1 MKFFFVIIF
10 LLLADNMNT
19 IIIFICRYKLIE
31 AASNA
36 FILELGNFDKYGG
49 IYLITK
55 CCIEYTSPRTG
66 FGPTTLVINTKTY
79 NHISGARLNSSTTK
93 QGRLGRDRMVVGF
106 TTTCAISA
114 YHH

>member
-1 MKFFFVIIF
+1 LIPRDIC
-10 LLLADNMNT
+10 ARPNT
-19 IIIFICRYKLIE
+19 IEMVTIRQPRQGE
-31 AASNA
+31 P
-36 FILELGNFDKYGG
+36 DT
-49 IYLITK
+49 LITK
-55 CCIEYTSPRTG
+55 TYNTMTSTRY
-66 FGPTTLVINTKTY
+66 INTKTY

>member
-1 MKFFFVIIF
+1 M
-10 LLLADNMNT
+10 
-19 IIIFICRYKLIE
+19 IE

-66 FGPTTLVINTKTY
+66 FGPTTLVV
-79 NHISGARLNSSTTK
+79 ISTDCTSSCKSNYHTITTAL
-93 QGRLGRDRMVVGF
+93 LGCRAV
-106 TTTCAISA
+106 
-114 YHH
+114 